1 MVRGEPERMTRR
13 DLGRH
18 QLDRREN
25 QRATETHRD
34 QRATVR
40 ASGETSQEAEG
51 HRVKGETETDSDTGQ

>member
-1 MVRGEPERMTRR
+1 MTRR

-34 QRATVR
+34 KRATVR

-51 HRVKGETETDSDTGQ
+51 HRVKRETETDSDTGQ